1 MKHFKSYITLVLY
14 CVFTSY
20 TSFGLLFL
28 HVPANGL
35 LLNVEVNTFK
45 LWEVT
50 NVKSA
55 VSQEPQACLL
65 CIAFTFLFYIFVI
78 LICIELQVSEK
89 LLLCLQFEIFSTEKL
104 QCNWKLWRSNWND
117 NWTESMQLIQLL
129 LHLQQKINRCKQKN
143 WQKFDKFSTL
153 RWWLHFSENF

>member
-20 TSFGLLFL
+20 TSFCLLFL
-28 HVPANGL
+28 HVPLNGL

-45 LWEVT
+45 LWEIT
-50 NVKSA
+50 NVKPALSP
-55 VSQEPQACLL
+55 EPQTCLL
-65 CIAFTFLFYIFVI
+65 CIAFTFLFYWNIFVI

-89 LLLCLQFEIFSTEKL
+89 LYICLQFEIFSTEKL
-104 QCNWKLWRSNWND
+104 QCNWKFWRSNWSD

-129 LHLQQKINRCKQKN
+129 LHLQQKINRCK
-143 WQKFDKFSTL
+143 
-153 RWWLHFSENF
+153 